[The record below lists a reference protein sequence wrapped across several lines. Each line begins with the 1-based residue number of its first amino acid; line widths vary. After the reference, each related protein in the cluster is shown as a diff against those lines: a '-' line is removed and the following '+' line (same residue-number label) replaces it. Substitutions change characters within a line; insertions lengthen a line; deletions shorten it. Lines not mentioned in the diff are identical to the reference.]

1 MGRDIR
7 DVKRELIHL
16 ERKYTLLQIKTIDYR
31 EVKDKLEKEM
41 KKCIDDIN
49 KGVAKDLKNW
59 RPSKRESFKSKLND
73 INELAKNPSNVIQS
87 EDEYTSEI
95 KRGDSIRL

>member
-87 EDEYTSEI
+87 EDEYKSEI
-95 KRGDSIRL
+95 KRGNSIRL